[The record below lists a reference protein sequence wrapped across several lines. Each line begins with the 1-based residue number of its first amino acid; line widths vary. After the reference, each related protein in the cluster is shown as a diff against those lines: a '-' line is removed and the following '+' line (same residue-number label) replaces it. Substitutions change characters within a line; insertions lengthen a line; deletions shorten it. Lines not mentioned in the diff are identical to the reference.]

1 MNKAPST
8 PLVLDQEEWPLDPAA
23 ETYSITLPEGR
34 SALIAAEI
42 YESDDPDHPKTYL
55 AVYPGPGSGDDLDVA
70 GADKL
75 IADLEQFLP
84 RLRALRN
91 HLAQEG
97 T

>member
-1 MNKAPST
+1 MSEAPSL
-8 PLVLDQEEWPLDPAA
+8 PVAFDKEAWPLDPAA
-23 ETYSITLPEGR
+23 ETYSVTLPEGR
-34 SALIAAEI
+34 GALISAEI
-42 YESDDPDHPKTYL
+42 YESDDPDRPKTYL